1 MIGYKIKELRKKKK
15 LTQAE
20 LGKIIGVSQTAITAW
35 ENDRT
40 LPSREYLAKMA
51 RYFNVT
57 SDYLLEIDK
66 CDLDHKEK
74 IDIALQAEKLIE
86 GLENTEN
93 LNFYGEPA
101 TQEQKD
107 RLLIAITTAMEMN
120 KREAKSK
127 FTPKKYRE

>member
-1 MIGYKIKELRKKKK
+1 MIGYKIKELRKKKR

-35 ENDRT
+35 ENDKT

-66 CDLDHKEK
+66 YELDHKEK
-74 IDIALQAEKLIE
+74 MDIALQAEKLIE